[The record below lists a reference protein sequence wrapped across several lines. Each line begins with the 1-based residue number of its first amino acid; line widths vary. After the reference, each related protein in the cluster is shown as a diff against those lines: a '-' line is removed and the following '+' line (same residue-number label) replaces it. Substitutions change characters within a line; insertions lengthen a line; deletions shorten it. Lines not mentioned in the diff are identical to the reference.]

1 MGQNALLVTN
11 IYLFLFTIHKY
22 IHFGLGDI
30 FENNIKRKAFVQTIT
45 FFFCTQKKSETYQTN
60 ITSSKTTQVEVEKSA
75 TNNKFFNDQR

>member
-45 FFFCTQKKSETYQTN
+45 FFFAHKKKVKHIKH